1 MYEKYYGLSHDPFRL
16 LPDAGVCYPHRSNAA
31 AWAYIRYALKRG
43 EGIVVVTGAPG
54 SGKTTLAH
62 KLLEEVDK
70 EKVFAVSLVA
80 DDLSPTDL
88 LLKIG
93 YTMGLP
99 VEGKDRAMMTLMIE
113 RHLVEMKE
121 SERRVL
127 LVIDEAQ
134 SLSHQALETAR
145 RLSDLQSNA
154 TSMFQLFLFGQEQLE
169 TALTA
174 PSMEQFQHRVIA
186 RCQLEPMT
194 AQETKA
200 YLRYRLSA
208 ANWKGNPS
216 FNGQAVMA
224 IHHFSGGLP
233 RHVNKICSRL
243 LLHAASEEKNALD
256 ENDVKVVVH
265 DLRFEKLGPERPG
278 AAATQSPPPIPT
290 RKERASIIESKMA
303 AEKTTEDGE
312 LGQPSPPPQA
322 QQAPQAKVPPK
333 PIPMPHV
340 QTPPMGL
347 RESSRKRSSSHK
359 RHGNKSGK
367 SSSRAVVGFVAVAA
381 IGMLAAVL
389 LLGGMNTGPGNTQA
403 PGTAALNKQ
412 RLPDP
417 YNSGPSFVSTT
428 GGSGNILPGSILPEP
443 PEEQDNRVLQQSSYL
458 SAFSSAN
465 NGVAGDR
472 QNAALAATDQ
482 SDTELTLAGL
492 PQPSDLNLTVDNAHS
507 PDTLLR
513 SMTENSSASLMGTD
527 ELTSPP
533 GKAKTG
539 Q

>member
-1 MYEKYYGLSHDPFRL
+1 
-16 LPDAGVCYPHRSNAA
+16 
-31 AWAYIRYALKRG
+31 
-43 EGIVVVTGAPG
+43 
-54 SGKTTLAH
+54 
-62 KLLEEVDK
+62 
-70 EKVFAVSLVA
+70 
-80 DDLSPTDL
+80 
-88 LLKIG
+88 
-93 YTMGLP
+93 
-99 VEGKDRAMMTLMIE
+99 MMTLMIE
-113 RHLVEMKE
+113 QHLVEMKQ
-121 SERRVL
+121 SDRRVL

-145 RLSDLQSNA
+145 RLSDMQSEA

-169 TALTA
+169 TALTS

-265 DLRFEKLGPERPG
+265 DLRHEKLGPDRPG
-278 AAATQSPPPIPT
+278 AAATAAPSAPP

-303 AEKTTEDGE
+303 AAKATDTDIE
-312 LGQPSPPPQA
+312 LPDPP
-322 QQAPQAKVPPK
+322 PQAKVPPQ

-347 RESSRKRSSSHK
+347 RESSRKRGSTQKRRSS
-359 RHGNKSGK
+359 KSGK

-389 LLGGMNTGPGNTQA
+389 LLGGIAQEPNTPPATGA
-403 PGTAALNKQ
+403 AALKKQ
-412 RLPDP
+412 KLPDP
-417 YNSGPSFVSTT
+417 YNSGPTFVTT
-428 GGSGNILPGSILPEP
+428 AGGSGAILPGSILPEP
-443 PEEQDNRVLQQSSYL
+443 PATDENRVLQQSSYL
-458 SAFSSAN
+458 SAFSE
-465 NGVAGDR
+465 AGADEAAGR
-472 QNAALAATDQ
+472 QNAALTAASHTE
-482 SDTELTLAGL
+482 TELTLAGL
-492 PQPSDLNLTVDNAHS
+492 PHTSDLNLTVDNAHT
-507 PDTLLR
+507 PDALLR
-513 SMTENSSASLMGTD
+513 AMSDNTAGAMMGTD
-527 ELTSPP
+527 DLTTPP
-533 GKAKTG
+533 KAGDSGTP
-539 Q
+539 QR

>member
-62 KLLEEVDK
+62 KLLQEVDK
-70 EKVFAVSLVA
+70 DKVFAVSLVA

-113 RHLVEMKE
+113 QHLVEMKD

-145 RLSDLQSNA
+145 RLSDLQSDA

-169 TALTA
+169 TALTS

-265 DLRFEKLGPERPG
+265 DLRFEKLGPDRPG
-278 AAATQSPPPIPT
+278 AAATQAPPPIPT

-303 AEKTTEDGE
+303 AEKTTDDSDIE
-312 LGQPSPPPQA
+312 QTAPPP
-322 QQAPQAKVPPK
+322 PQAKVPPK

-359 RHGNKSGK
+359 RQGNKSGK
-367 SSSRAVVGFVAVAA
+367 TSSRAVVGFVAVAA

-389 LLGGMNTGPGNTQA
+389 LLGGIKQGPDAPPA
-403 PGTAALNKQ
+403 PGATALKKQ
-412 RLPDP
+412 KLPDP
-417 YNSGPSFVSTT
+417 YNSGPTFLTTT
-428 GGSGNILPGSILPEP
+428 GGSGSILPEP
-443 PEEQDNRVLQQSSYL
+443 AEEQENRVLQQSGYL
-458 SAFSSAN
+458 SAF
-465 NGVAGDR
+465 NGARNDVAADR
-472 QNAALAATDQ
+472 QNAALAATNQ
-482 SDTELTLAGL
+482 HDTELTLAGL
-492 PQPSDLNLTVDNAHS
+492 PQPSGLNLTVDNAHS

-513 SMTENSSASLMGTD
+513 AMTDNSSGTLMGTD
-527 ELTSPP
+527 ELTSPS
-533 GKAKTG
+533 GKAKSGNTS